1 MRDIAHLE
9 PVCSVSQAA
18 RELKLR
24 RSPLSRTSRN
34 AKMQCTSLVRPNVR
48 RIKKISC
55 PSVKNWPAA
64 RRPLVTAKVQY
75 LGRREYRRGA
85 FPVNDCQRHHAVADD
100 RQRFSLFWR
109 VVGWINQQSGILYAQ
124 VD

>member
-18 RELKLR
+18 RELQLR
-24 RSPLSRTSRN
+24 RSPLSRASRN
-34 AKMQCTSLVRPNVR
+34 AKVQCTYFIRPNVR
-48 RIKKISC
+48 RIEKVSR
-55 PSVKNWPAA
+55 PSAENWPGA

-75 LGRREYRRGA
+75 LGRRDYRRGA
-85 FPVNDCQRHHAVADD
+85 FPVNNCQRHHAVADD

-109 VVGWINQQSGILYAQ
+109 IIGWINQQSGILYSQ

>member
-1 MRDIAHLE
+1 MRNIAHLE
-9 PVCSVSQAA
+9 PVGSVSQAA
-18 RELKLR
+18 RELQLR

-34 AKMQCTSLVRPNVR
+34 AKVQCTFFVRPNVR
-48 RIKKISC
+48 RIEKVSR
-55 PSVKNWPAA
+55 PRVKNWPTAG
-64 RRPLVTAKVQY
+64 RPLVTAKVQH
-75 LGRREYRRGA
+75 LWRREYRRGA